1 MNGAIAFPEH
11 GNEYKT
17 SPTCSDWELAHV
29 FRACPAE
36 LPVKQS
42 GGVSIPTSAD
52 LIQELVTKDTSEA
65 GGVVPLCGR
74 TEFAQP
80 GTSQCP
86 QNSLTLECFVTLL
99 VMLLREILHTA
110 RCIG

>member
-1 MNGAIAFPEH
+1 MARPEH
-11 GNEYKT
+11 GHEYKT
-17 SPTCSDWELAHV
+17 SLTCSDWELALA

-36 LPVKQS
+36 LPIWQS
-42 GGVSIPTSAD
+42 GGASVPTSAD
-52 LIQELVTKDTSEA
+52 LIQELVTKDMPEP
-65 GGVVPLCGR
+65 GGVILLSGR

-80 GTSQCP
+80 GTSQRP

-99 VMLLREILHTA
+99 VMLLREILHTT